1 MHTFTILLITC
12 EMRNMLAHNAYKL
25 HDNSSTCYT
34 KDEFAEEFKE
44 GTDVDTAQDDK
55 FFKDLNK
62 KQCERAITRLQD
74 ALNRIEE
81 VTQEAEVMSISLR
94 F

>member
-1 MHTFTILLITC
+1 
-12 EMRNMLAHNAYKL
+12 MLARAQCI

-34 KDEFAEEFKE
+34 KGEFGKEFKE
-44 GTDVDTAQDDK
+44 GTDADSAQYLKDKK

-62 KQCERAITRLQD
+62 KQYERAKTRLQD

-81 VTQEAEVMSISLR
+81 VTQEAEVMSISL
-94 F
+94 